1 VTILARPGLA
11 PKGLDWHDRGYA
23 RQDNKEDAFAGRRR
37 GQLSGSIDSA
47 PRQIAAA
54 GLAGAIFWADA
65 FTRLGSAIA
74 TLYVLVLLMASDRIS
89 RTLLVAWSA
98 GCAALTLTA
107 FGIAHGRDANIDAIG
122 RMIVSLGAV
131 AVTTGMLFHRQ
142 VMDARVARE
151 RQRHEGM
158 LNSLAVAIWEHDF
171 TPVAAAI
178 DAVRASGV
186 SDLRAFLDANPG
198 FVVATRALVQITD
211 VNETAL
217 EMMGVPTK
225 QAFFQR
231 LSDFLPETDESFYDC
246 ILAIDERREM
256 FQAETRM
263 ITASGEMID
272 VIVAFSLSPDRC
284 LHSVPG
290 SILDNRQ
297 RKRLESTIEGTRRNW
312 TRSSAVLHSARC
324 PHQSLTKSTNLSAI
338 QSFSNSAM
346 RWMERDEPDLE
357 EVRSSDGLRS
367 AVVNVYEVMQRVRNL
382 VGSSRGDAPV
392 NLRSLICDTVSFAN
406 RDADTHGAKL
416 MFSHAAHDVVI
427 MGDRILLK
435 HLLLNLITNAMQA
448 MEEMKRGEKLIEIS
462 LWARGDEA
470 QITIRDQG
478 PGLAG
483 VAEDRSSSRSS
494 PQSRAVWDW
503 GCRSA
508 VRLSNCTKGISRY
521 PITPRVVRKWRS
533 ACLWVCLATPT
544 RMRPAALP
552 GQVSASVKAS
562 AR

>member
-1 VTILARPGLA
+1 MRSL
-11 PKGLDWHDRGYA
+11 
-23 RQDNKEDAFAGRRR
+23 EDAADSF
-37 GQLSGSIDSA
+37 QGSIDSA

-186 SDLRAFLDANPG
+186 SDLRAFLDTNPG

-297 RKRLESTIEGTRRNW
+297 RKRLESTIEGTRKELDKVQ
-312 TRSSAVLHSARC
+312 RSAAVGAMSASIAHEINQ
-324 PHQSLTKSTNLSAI
+324 PLSAI

-346 RWMERDEPDLE
+346 RWLERDEPDLE
-357 EVRSSDGLRS
+357 EVRSSLDGLRS

-382 VGSSRGDAPV
+382 VGSSRGETAPV

-416 MFSHAAHDVVI
+416 IFSHAAHDVVI

-435 HLLLNLITNAMQA
+435 HLLLNLITNALQA
-448 MEEMKRGEKLIEIS
+448 MEEMRRGEKLIEID
-462 LWARGDEA
+462 LRADQGEA
-470 QITIRDQG
+470 QITVRDRG
-478 PGLAG
+478 PGLAMASAG
-483 VAEDRSSSRSS
+483 KQFEPFFTTKPGGMGLGLSICRSIVELHEGNISLSNHPEGGAKVALSLPVGMPCDPNPHETGGASRS
-494 PQSRAVWDW
+494 
-503 GCRSA
+503 G
-508 VRLSNCTKGISRY
+508 
-521 PITPRVVRKWRS
+521 
-533 ACLWVCLATPT
+533 
-544 RMRPAALP
+544 
-552 GQVSASVKAS
+552 
-562 AR
+562 

>member
-312 TRSSAVLHSARC
+312 TRSSAVLHWARC
-324 PHQSLTKSTNLSAI
+324 PRRSLMRSTNLCLQSRAFRTPRCAGWSAMNRIWKSAHRSSACEARWSMSMKSCSASAI
-338 QSFSNSAM
+338 WS
-346 RWMERDEPDLE
+346 
-357 EVRSSDGLRS
+357 EVRT
-367 AVVNVYEVMQRVRNL
+367 ET
-382 VGSSRGDAPV
+382 APV

-406 RDADTHGAKL
+406 RDADRRETPVHPRRERRGGHGRQNPA
-416 MFSHAAHDVVI
+416 
-427 MGDRILLK
+427 
-435 HLLLNLITNAMQA
+435 QA
-448 MEEMKRGEKLIEIS
+448 
-462 LWARGDEA
+462 
-470 QITIRDQG
+470 
-478 PGLAG
+478 
-483 VAEDRSSSRSS
+483 
-494 PQSRAVWDW
+494 
-503 GCRSA
+503 
-508 VRLSNCTKGISRY
+508 
-521 PITPRVVRKWRS
+521 
-533 ACLWVCLATPT
+533 
-544 RMRPAALP
+544 PAA
-552 GQVSASVKAS
+552 
-562 AR
+562 